1 VLRKAIVSTACVT
14 LLMAGA
20 CNRDYDAGSV
30 ADRTAGAE
38 SVDQQF
44 VQKAAADN
52 IGEIQLGRLATQR
65 AESPSVKQFAER
77 VVDDHTKAL
86 DALTT
91 AAGQSGTQ
99 VTRELD
105 DKHREI
111 HERLSRL
118 QGAAF
123 DREYM
128 KTMVQAHEDAV
139 NMLED
144 RAERAPRAAG
154 TAVESPE
161 GRVNQWA
168 ADTLPVVQTHLQQA
182 KQISGRL

>member
-1 VLRKAIVSTACVT
+1 VT

-44 VQKAAADN
+44 VQKAAIDN
-52 IGEIQLGRLATQR
+52 LAEIQLGRLATQR
-65 AESPSVKQFAER
+65 AENAAVKTFAEQM
-77 VVDDHTKAL
+77 VDDHTKAL

-105 DKHREI
+105 DKHREL
-111 HERLSRL
+111 HQRLSSL
-118 QGAAF
+118 QGAEF

-128 KTMVQAHEDAV
+128 KAMVEAHEEAAG
-139 NMLED
+139 MLED
-144 RAERAPRAAG
+144 RAERAPGSAG
-154 TAVESPE
+154 ATVESPE

-182 KQISGRL
+182 KQISGRM